1 MLFFDKKYIYI
12 YIYIYIYN
20 YYLDHQRTN
29 LKADDLECYYIH

>member
-1 MLFFDKKYIYI
+1 MLFFDKN
-12 YIYIYIYN
+12 IYN